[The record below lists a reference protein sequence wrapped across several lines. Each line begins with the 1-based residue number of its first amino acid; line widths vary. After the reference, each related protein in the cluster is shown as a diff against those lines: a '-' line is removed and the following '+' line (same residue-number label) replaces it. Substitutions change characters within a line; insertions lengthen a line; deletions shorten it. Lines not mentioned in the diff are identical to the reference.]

1 MNEFPPSKAPR
12 FEFAET
18 LEEPENQLRRNP
30 ESGRPPSTPRQT
42 AAASRTGQDSASAV
56 NPPVV
61 GMPATRRGERGLSV
75 LYMLLVYGERGG
87 PESYE
92 WAGRCRTI
100 HASYRLGAGI
110 RSGGPVRS

>member
-75 LYMLLVYGERGG
+75 FICFSSMENAADPNRTSGLVAVEQY
-87 PESYE
+87 
-92 WAGRCRTI
+92 T
-100 HASYRLGAGI
+100 
-110 RSGGPVRS
+110 PVTDSEPVSVAVAP